1 MRLVTAVNKTAA
13 PDLKIERDEFASILM
28 KIGLKR
34 NVAKVLTYLAGV
46 AEATSR
52 EIEMGSDLRQPEVSI
67 AMREIRKL
75 DWISE
80 RDEKNPG
87 KGRPYRI
94 YKLNRSLPEIINYLE
109 GEKAFAAGD
118 YKTAISDYE
127 TAIHMYTPFSGYV
140 PASAQRLWEI
150 GQGFENAGEYDWSLI
165 AYRSL
170 RSSFYA
176 VRSLY
181 TPYKDWI
188 ERSEKQIDVVLA
200 LQGKRSGP
208 TPTKEASPPAHE

>member
-13 PDLKIERDEFASILM
+13 SDLKIERDEFASILM

-46 AEATSR
+46 EEATSR
-52 EIEMGSDLRQPEVSI
+52 EIETGSDLRQPEVSI

-94 YKLNRSLPEIINYLE
+94 YRLNKSLPEIIGYLE
-109 GEKAFAAGD
+109 GEKARE
-118 YKTAISDYE
+118 SE
-127 TAIHMYTPFSGYV
+127 MV
-140 PASAQRLWEI
+140 MRQ
-150 GQGFENAGEYDWSLI
+150 
-165 AYRSL
+165 
-170 RSSFYA
+170 
-176 VRSLY
+176 
-181 TPYKDWI
+181 I
-188 ERSEKQIDVVLA
+188 EKLKA
-200 LQGKRSGP
+200 LKS
-208 TPTKEASPPAHE
+208 

>member
-1 MRLVTAVNKTAA
+1 MRLVTALNKSAA
-13 PDLKIERDEFASILM
+13 SDPKVEREEFASILM

-46 AEATSR
+46 EEATSR

-94 YKLNRSLPEIINYLE
+94 YKLNRSLPEIIDYLE
-109 GEKAFAAGD
+109 GEKARESEIIMRQIE
-118 YKTAISDYE
+118 KLKSLK
-127 TAIHMYTPFSGYV
+127 
-140 PASAQRLWEI
+140 AS
-150 GQGFENAGEYDWSLI
+150 
-165 AYRSL
+165 
-170 RSSFYA
+170 
-176 VRSLY
+176 
-181 TPYKDWI
+181 
-188 ERSEKQIDVVLA
+188 
-200 LQGKRSGP
+200 
-208 TPTKEASPPAHE
+208 